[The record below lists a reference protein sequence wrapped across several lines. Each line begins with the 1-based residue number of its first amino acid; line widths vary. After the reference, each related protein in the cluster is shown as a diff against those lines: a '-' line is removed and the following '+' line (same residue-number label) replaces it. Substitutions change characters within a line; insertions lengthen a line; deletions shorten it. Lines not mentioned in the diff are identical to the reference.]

1 VRKGGVTIQHWLWGA
16 AAGIVLSACGDS
28 TKAVPLAVP
37 SFIVVGDS
45 GGASHLYRV
54 GDSVETQLSSGDW
67 SDFDPMSAAGLL
79 VFTSN
84 QDGNSEVYLADTLAT
99 VRRRVTNSTAEDG
112 HPALSPDGLTIV
124 FVSNRSGAPRLWS
137 VPAPALGATTFEV
150 PVALATGSATEIPEG
165 APAWSPGG
173 STLAFSSARSGT
185 SQIFTMP
192 AAGGDAVELTNEAG
206 GAFSPVWS
214 ADGQSIYYLS
224 ATGTVHLRRIRS
236 AGGSASDFASDSLD
250 LDAASCNGTQCI
262 AAENPAGNR
271 GSVLAFPTKGGR
283 SQPII
288 ARTHNER
295 QAAILVP

>member
-1 VRKGGVTIQHWLWGA
+1 M
-16 AAGIVLSACGDS
+16 AGIALSACGDA
-28 TKAVPLAVP
+28 TKPVPPVPPAPLTVP

-54 GDSVETQLSSGDW
+54 GDSVEMQLTSGDW
-67 SDFDPMSAAGLL
+67 SDSDPMSAAGLL

-84 QDGNSEVYLADTLAT
+84 RDGNAEVYLADTLMAVT
-99 VRRRVTNSTAEDG
+99 RRITNSSAEDA

-137 VPAPALGATTFEV
+137 VPAPALGTATFDA
-150 PVALATGSATEIPEG
+150 PVAVETGSATEIPEG
-165 APAWSPGG
+165 APAWSPDG

-206 GAFSPVWS
+206 GAFSPAWS
-214 ADGQSIYYLS
+214 GDGQTVYYLS
-224 ATGTVHLRRIRS
+224 ATGTLHLRQIGS
-236 AGGSASDFASDSLD
+236 AGGSASNFGSDSLD
-250 LDAASCNGTQCI
+250 LDAASCNATLCI
-262 AAENPAGNR
+262 AAENPAGDR
-271 GSVLAFPTKGGR
+271 GSVLAFPVKGGR
-283 SQPII
+283 GQAII
-288 ARTHNER
+288 ARTHDER

>member
-1 VRKGGVTIQHWLWGA
+1 M
-16 AAGIVLSACGDS
+16 AGIALSACGDA
-28 TKAVPLAVP
+28 TKPVPPAPPAPLVVP

-54 GDSVETQLSSGDW
+54 GDSVERQLTSGDW
-67 SDFDPMSAAGLL
+67 SDVDPMSAAGLL

-84 QDGNSEVYLADTLAT
+84 RDGNFEIYLSDTLTSAT
-99 VRRRVTNSTAEDG
+99 RRITNSSAEDG
-112 HPALSPDGLTIV
+112 HPALSPNGLTIL

-137 VPAPALGATTFEV
+137 VPAPALGTTTFDL
-150 PVALATGSATEIPEG
+150 PVAVQTGSATEIPEG
-165 APAWSPGG
+165 APAWSPDG

-206 GAFSPVWS
+206 GAFSPAWS
-214 ADGQSIYYLS
+214 GDGQIIYFLS
-224 ATGTVHLRRIRS
+224 ATGTVHLRQISS

-250 LDAASCNGTQCI
+250 VDAASCNAKLCI
-262 AAENPAGNR
+262 AAENPAGDR
-271 GSVLAFPTKGGR
+271 GSVLAFPAKGGR
-283 SQPII
+283 GQAII
-288 ARTHNER
+288 ARTHDER